1 MNIIITMIWIGALGG
16 RSVVAAPPQG
26 YPAETTQMARKL
38 VLNRIDEIA
47 QNGHCRQT
55 FGQEKIDLNLLR
67 FTVRQTRFYDV
78 TGREGDL
85 KFSAVVGKLASPDRT
100 LRVLALQVE
109 ADAFVLGYYDANRY
123 VRTRRVVLTRGY
135 HEQMDPSDG
144 GLRLTTMEEKQ
155 NLLLHEILH
164 IALGKDDDDL
174 NSRALCP
181 LRLLAFCPRSRAV
194 SHRPGSPASR
204 ERVWQDVRLRNGVGD
219 GDYSRQDGVRPG
231 KSNVLRSGPIV
242 AFSEGLRT
250 KAGRRRNA
258 TRAFVLIPNDSMRE
272 RLAYLCSPSSPRGM
286 GRSSPTQAAV
296 R

>member
-1 MNIIITMIWIGALGG
+1 M
-16 RSVVAAPPQG
+16 
-26 YPAETTQMARKL
+26 
-38 VLNRIDEIA
+38 
-47 QNGHCRQT
+47 
-55 FGQEKIDLNLLR
+55 
-67 FTVRQTRFYDV
+67 
-78 TGREGDL
+78 
-85 KFSAVVGKLASPDRT
+85 
-100 LRVLALQVE
+100 
-109 ADAFVLGYYDANRY
+109 
-123 VRTRRVVLTRGY
+123 LTRGY
-135 HEQMDPSDG
+135 HEQLDPSDG

-219 GDYSRQDGVRPG
+219 GGYSRQDGVRPG

-258 TRAFVLIPNDSMRE
+258 TRLSFSFRMIRCAKDWRSYVRRH
-272 RLAYLCSPSSPRGM
+272 RLVAWAEAHQLRPRCGNSSSACHPGAGAA
-286 GRSSPTQAAV
+286 GRRLHFQDGPLLG
-296 R
+296 